1 MVEDDADAD
10 AATVTDAVVML
21 DALTGARKSNASTTA
36 TNNSFGINLM
46 MRVLSGSVLV
56 WIDARRT
63 VSHWVTVTCVT
74 GSTKIIILP
83 AISSQLFSITFV
95 CPSSEPFRTGR
106 ARGVVVRV
114 E

>member
-1 MVEDDADAD
+1 MGVAEVVEDDADADAD

-21 DALTGARKSNASTTA
+21 DTLTGARKSNASTTA

-46 MRVLSGSVLV
+46 MRVLLSSVLV

-63 VSHWVTVTCVT
+63 VIHWVTVTCVT

-83 AISSQLFSITFV
+83 AISSQLSPDI
-95 CPSSEPFRTGR
+95 SSKDEQTN
-106 ARGVVVRV
+106 VILCMY
-114 E
+114 